1 MKVNKT
7 AVAVSMMITT
17 VKAGLL
23 SAIVAYGF
31 LGIMG
36 YPAFPLP
43 YEEIEYSA
51 AEKFIKK
58 MREITGEPNPEYPT
72 YKLNHGWKQGLGVF
86 LLSFLILRVR
96 PELMGKLYKADD
108 GEKEED
114 T

>member
-7 AVAVSMMITT
+7 AVTVSMMITT

-43 YEEIEYSA
+43 YEEIEYSDI
-51 AEKFIKK
+51 EKFIKGVH
-58 MREITGEPNPEYPT
+58 ELEGEPHPEYPT
-72 YKLNHGWKQGLGVF
+72 YKLNHGWKEGLGVF

-96 PELMGKLYKADD
+96 PELMGNLYKPDER
-108 GEKEED
+108 EKKEYA
-114 T
+114 